1 MRVIAGSS
9 RGRRLL
15 AGCDI
20 RPTSDKVKG
29 ALFNVLSDAIVGAS
43 FLDLYA
49 GSGAVGI
56 EALSRGAA
64 SVVFVERNRKQI
76 PHLRKNLGLDKAW
89 GRDGG
94 AVRVLNTSAA
104 DFLKRGQVFDHI
116 FVDPPYDSL
125 EIDTILPILA
135 GGDMIAPSGFLIVE
149 HFHKKILPES
159 VGRLICVK
167 RRKYGQTLLSFYAN
181 LT

>member
-1 MRVIAGSS
+1 MRVIAGSDK
-9 RGRRLL
+9 GRRLL

-20 RPTSDKVKG
+20 RPTGDKVKG
-29 ALFNVLSDAIVGAS
+29 ALFNVLSDSIVGAS

-64 SVVFVERNRKQI
+64 NVVFVEQNRKQI
-76 PHLRKNLGLDKAW
+76 PHLQKNLGLDKA
-89 GRDGG
+89 RDRAGS

-104 DFLKRGQVFDHI
+104 DFLKRGQVFDFI
-116 FVDPPYDSL
+116 FVDPPYDGP
-125 EIDTILPILA
+125 EIDMILPILA
-135 GGDMIAPSGFLIVE
+135 WGDMIAPSGFLIVE
-149 HFHKKILPES
+149 HFHKKVLPET

-167 RRKYGQTLLSFYAN
+167 QRKYGQTLLSFYAN